1 MPQQRKSWI
10 KLFLITI
17 VGSFLEAVGV
27 GLVVPFISFIVSTK
41 FALPYFIT
49 ELWPQI
55 ATVSKSEL
63 VIVVILIFLSFY
75 LFKSLFAL
83 WLLIRQ
89 TSFYYS
95 LQESITGR
103 LFRSYL
109 SKDYTFHLTNN
120 SAKLLSN
127 TITESMQ
134 FSVGYTAPLLFLLN
148 DVFIAVFILI
158 VLFIVE
164 PISALIAILSFG
176 SLSVFL
182 FAVSKKKSANWGTIR
197 QSKERL
203 RIKSAQEGFNGIKD
217 IKLSGR
223 DDIFI
228 DQYLKHT
235 NFSLEAGR
243 NQSILQQIPKIS
255 LEFVAVFSLCGIVI
269 FLYLFGDSGKVISVL
284 GVFSAAAFKLLPTV
298 SRLVQSCQGLVFQ
311 KPVVSLIHEELV
323 SIKSPAK
330 PINCSS
336 NKRINFEGKLTISD
350 LSFCYDGSNK
360 SAIQNINF
368 DLAAGKMF
376 GFIGSSGA
384 GKSTLID
391 CILGLIEPSSGS
403 LSVDGEVITK
413 GNVKKWQKNIG
424 YVPQVIYLLDASL
437 RENIAFG
444 ISADFIDDEKLKSA
458 INKAQLSDFISDL
471 PKGLDTFVGER
482 GVRLSGGQRQRIGIA
497 RALYN
502 APSVLVL
509 DEATSALDNETESE
523 VMNAVES
530 LQGSRTI
537 LIIAHRFSTIKNC
550 DYIYKLENGRVVLEG
565 NPNEVLGKKLLTDE

>member
-41 FALPYFIT
+41 LALPSFLT

-55 ATVSKSEL
+55 ATLSKSEL

-148 DVFIAVFILI
+148 DIFIAVFILI

-164 PISALIAILSFG
+164 PISALIAIFLFG

-182 FAVSKKKSANWGTIR
+182 FAVSKKKSAKWGTIR
-197 QSKERL
+197 QSMERL

-269 FLYLFGDSGKVISVL
+269 FLYLLGDSGKVISVL

-323 SIKSPAK
+323 SNKSSDK
-330 PINCSS
+330 PINGSP
-336 NKRINFEGKLTISD
+336 NKRVNFERKLTISD

-360 SAIQNINF
+360 SAIQKI
-368 DLAAGKMF
+368 DLDIDAGQMI
-376 GFIGSSGA
+376 GFIGASGA

-391 CILGLIEPSSGS
+391 CILGLIEPSTGS
-403 LSVDGEVITK
+403 FSIDGELITK
-413 GNVKKWQKNIG
+413 ENIKGWQKNVG

-444 ISADFIDDEKLKSA
+444 ISTDFIEEEKLKSA
-458 INKAQLSDFISDL
+458 IDKAQLSDFISDL

-502 APSVLVL
+502 NPSVLVL
-509 DEATSALDNETESE
+509 DEATSALDHETESE

-550 DYIYKLENGRVVLEG
+550 DYIYKLENGKVVLEG
-565 NPNEVLGKKLLTDE
+565 IPNQVLGKKLLTDG